1 MMTFEEYKKS
11 AFDKLRENL
20 SAHPEEEVEEYIK
33 TLEDDVKESYETAK
47 ALTEKTGKNRF
58 SPNGFAYGMAMSF

>member
-20 SAHPEEEVEEYIK
+20 SAHPEEDVEEYIK
-33 TLEDDVKESYETAK
+33 TLEDDVKESYETARV
-47 ALTEKTGKNRF
+47 LTEKTGKNRF
-58 SPNGFAYGMAMSF
+58 SPSGYAYGRMMMF